1 MTEAL
6 GDPYTVFLPPE
17 EKKDFEEN
25 ITGNFGGVGMEIDV
39 KNRVLT
45 VVSALKNTPAKKAG
59 IKSGDQIIKIDGL
72 VKSRHSRENGNPE
85 VLQHIEKTGFP
96 LSWE

>member
-1 MTEAL
+1 ML
-6 GDPYTVFLPPE
+6 HSNFR
-17 EKKDFEEN
+17 EKPLAPLLTF
-25 ITGNFGGVGMEIDV
+25 IT
-39 KNRVLT
+39 
-45 VVSALKNTPAKKAG
+45 
-59 IKSGDQIIKIDGL
+59 DGL